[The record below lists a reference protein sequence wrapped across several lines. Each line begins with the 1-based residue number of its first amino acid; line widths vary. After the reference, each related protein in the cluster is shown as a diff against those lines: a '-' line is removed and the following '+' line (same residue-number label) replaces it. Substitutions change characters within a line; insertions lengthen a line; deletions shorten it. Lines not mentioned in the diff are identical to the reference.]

1 MKFRNLKTVFVL
13 CVFPLIQQLEDVTK
27 QEQTQPE
34 KAKRKESVCLTV
46 KKFTLKGSGSL
57 LWTRIDIAA
66 VYNLH

>member
-46 KKFTLKGSGSL
+46 KIHFEGKWEPVVAPHRHSCS
-57 LWTRIDIAA
+57 
-66 VYNLH
+66 V